1 MSFLLQKEIHEDD
14 EEKGKHYI
22 SISFLLG
29 IKLPRVV
36 FNHLFLINLVLKL
49 FDHSKVHI
57 IDAIICPKLGNV
69 AIEEF

>member
-1 MSFLLQKEIHEDD
+1 MSILLQKEIQED

-36 FNHLFLINLVLKL
+36 FNHLLLINLVLKL

-57 IDAIICPKLGNV
+57 IDAIFYPKLENI
-69 AIEEF
+69 AIKEF

>member
-1 MSFLLQKEIHEDD
+1 MSILLQKEIQED

-57 IDAIICPKLGNV
+57 IDAIFYPKLENI
-69 AIEEF
+69 AIKEF